1 MENETNCNIK
11 GNFAEGRIQFIAH
24 LDYIKNKLEQ
34 GNTIKNIYNELIEKK
49 KINTSYTNFA
59 RYKVKF
65 LGYSIEVKKKE
76 INQTKK
82 TPHTANPST
91 PPAPSSGLPENKTD
105 KEKFENENKDLS
117 DLA

>member
-76 INQTKK
+76 INQTQK
-82 TPHTANPST
+82 TTSLTN
-91 PPAPSSGLPENKTD
+91 PPAPSSGFSEKKTD